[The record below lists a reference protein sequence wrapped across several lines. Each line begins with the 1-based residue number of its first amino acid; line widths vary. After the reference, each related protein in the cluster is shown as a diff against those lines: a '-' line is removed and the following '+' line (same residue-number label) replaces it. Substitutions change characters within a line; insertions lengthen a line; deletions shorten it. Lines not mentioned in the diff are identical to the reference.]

1 MIIEFY
7 KAKLTT
13 TKFMNYELNFLNA
26 NSKKKKTNL
35 YYVHAFGLV

>member
-26 NSKKKKTNL
+26 NSKKKKLIYITFMHL
-35 YYVHAFGLV
+35 D